1 MHADPRSAR
10 DFRAALARWQESGEL
25 PANRQIAVMVALAT
39 LDRAILKRL
48 QLRPEQAWNELDAP
62 ARTVIASW
70 ARRNDSAGTEPTR
83 ERVVAPTTGKR
94 VPRHLPT
101 ATQLR
106 EMRRQRGEQQR
117 VFWSRFGVTQS
128 GGSRY
133 EADRELNAP
142 LGLLLALWESG
153 ALSPEDLDEL
163 GRYECG
169 DLADLPAARQ
179 NLVRLALDD
188 PKALRERIAPDICQS
203 AFWNRLGLTQSGGWR
218 HENSRRHNGS
228 LRRLLIGLAVGRID
242 EAMLAAVSD
251 KPPSA

>member
-39 LDRAILKRL
+39 LDRSILKRL
-48 QLRPEQAWNELDAP
+48 HLRPEQAWNELDAP

-83 ERVVAPTTGKR
+83 ERLVAPTTGKR
-94 VPRHLPT
+94 VPRHMPT

-153 ALSPEDLDEL
+153 ALSPEDLDEIV
-163 GRYECG
+163 
-169 DLADLPAARQ
+169 P
-179 NLVRLALDD
+179 LVRFPGWLRTQAVELDVK
-188 PKALRERIAPDICQS
+188 KALRKALFKYKLH
-203 AFWNRLGLTQSGGWR
+203 A
-218 HENSRRHNGS
+218 
-228 LRRLLIGLAVGRID
+228 D
-242 EAMLAAVSD
+242 EELFEKAYSYIRQYY
-251 KPPSA
+251 